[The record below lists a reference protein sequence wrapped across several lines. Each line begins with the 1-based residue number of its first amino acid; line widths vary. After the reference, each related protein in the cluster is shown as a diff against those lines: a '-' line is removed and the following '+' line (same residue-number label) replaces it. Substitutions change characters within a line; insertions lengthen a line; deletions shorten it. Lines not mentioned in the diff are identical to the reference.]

1 MRSIKFIKFILIGI
15 CSVVLLGGCNHQSNK
30 TPKALINPEILG
42 SWSDSAGCSLELASK
57 NNHLLAVSFKSA
69 QHGDYMNI
77 SLLVR
82 KDGVFTRFEVE
93 SAGVKFSGIFADGV
107 IMIDN
112 KLCQQALHKDANK

>member
-1 MRSIKFIKFILIGI
+1 MKSIKFILVGV

-30 TPKALINPEILG
+30 TSKTLINPEILG
-42 SWSDSAGCSLELASK
+42 SWSDSAGCSLELANQ

-69 QHGDYMNI
+69 QHDSYTNL
-77 SLLVR
+77 SLGVR
-82 KDGVFTRFEVE
+82 KDGVFTRFEAE
-93 SAGVKFSGIFADGV
+93 STGVTFSGIFADGV